1 MPPAGP
7 QAQGWTGKCKG
18 FRWERLAEVEGKGG
32 AYAPITGE
40 IEHQG
45 DDHLDNGP
53 CGGSAHSPV
62 RMDSSSSLFHPLTP
76 YADAA
81 GSPLHQCGETPHPEL
96 ARSRRARLSFSPR
109 STRFPA
115 LRVVGPAASVG
126 GL

>member
-81 GSPLHQCGETPHPEL
+81 GSPAPVRGDP
-96 ARSRRARLSFSPR
+96 ASRVSSFKACP
-109 STRFPA
+109 F
-115 LRVVGPAASVG
+115 VV
-126 GL
+126 